1 MPYLYR
7 LFISMTGR
15 DSTEIDTVGPS
26 VAMAYATLMHHRS
39 PELSAFQRITT
50 AICLEGHLTDEVK
63 KLPLRFCKQGFF

>member
-15 DSTEIDTVGPS
+15 DSPEIDTVGPS

-39 PELSAFQRITT
+39 PELSAFSKDYNCYLPGGSFNRR
-50 AICLEGHLTDEVK
+50 GK
-63 KLPLRFCKQGFF
+63 KNATKIL